1 MKDALQT
8 LGNARMLPAIGIPPE
23 ILSLR
28 DAKLPEK
35 LLLAIYAADPSTKR
49 VRRALSMTRA
59 GWRKLEQ
66 RLIGK
71 RLLTVLGGSHLVHV
85 PGLVYTGHDDGGHFV
100 SEKPTT
106 KKRERVAGHASTAA
120 QASAAALVIPAP
132 LLGFKY
138 LSASEKVLLAYYAA
152 NPDASNVEVVATLGV
167 STSGL
172 KKLKSD
178 LLERQVLIA
187 SDEGYTIRLPGHVL
201 VRDSQG
207 SHFVSESDAEKSG
220 HKVAHDAPRLT
231 PAKDVYKHWRSSIAQ
246 LSRNRHVGPSY
257 LLSVTT
263 KMIKRIE
270 DESPEGPEREDALA
284 EMRNAE
290 NLYFAADF
298 IYDNIPRKYEAKC
311 LALIGSATPEQLVG
325 FRTKADAMLLAG
337 MPEPKLLGM
346 VTNSISPD
354 THEATG

>member
-1 MKDALQT
+1 
-8 LGNARMLPAIGIPPE
+8 MLSAIAIPAE
-23 ILSLR
+23 ILALR
-28 DAKLPEK
+28 KAKLPEK

-66 RLIGK
+66 RLIDKG
-71 RLLTVLGGSHLVHV
+71 LLTVLGGRHMVHV
-85 PGLVYTGHDDGGHFV
+85 PGLVYTGHEDGGHFV

-106 KKRERVAGHASTAA
+106 KKRARVADHGSTAA
-120 QASAAALVIPAP
+120 QASTAALVIPAP

-152 NPDASNVEVVATLGV
+152 NPAAANVEVAATLGV
-167 STSGL
+167 SASGL

-178 LLERQVLIA
+178 LVERQVPIA
-187 SDEGYTIRLPGHVL
+187 SDVGYTIRLPGYVL

-207 SHFVSESDAEKSG
+207 GHFVAESDAEKSG
-220 HKVAHDAPRLT
+220 HKVAHATPRLT
-231 PAKDVYKHWRSSIAQ
+231 PAKDVYKHWQSSIAQ

-270 DESPEGPEREDALA
+270 DESPEGPEREGALA
-284 EMRNAE
+284 VMKQAE
-290 NLYFAADF
+290 NALFARDVLNDF
-298 IYDNIPRKYEAKC
+298 LQRCAAKAMQW
-311 LALIGSATPEQLVG
+311 LDSATPEQLTD
-325 FRTKADAMLLAG
+325 FRQKVEPRVLAG
-337 MPEPKLLGM
+337 TTPPKLLAFFKEPLPANDKQK
-346 VTNSISPD
+346 T
-354 THEATG
+354 